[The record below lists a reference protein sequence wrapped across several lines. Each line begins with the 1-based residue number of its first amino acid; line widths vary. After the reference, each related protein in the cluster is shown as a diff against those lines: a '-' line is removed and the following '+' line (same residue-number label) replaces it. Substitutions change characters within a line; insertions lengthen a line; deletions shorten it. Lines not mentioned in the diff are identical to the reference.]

1 VFSVSPTEVL
11 TIAVVA
17 LLVFGPKRLP
27 EIARKAGKLLSEI
40 RGAASDL
47 KSGLEAE
54 YEDTLEPLKDVRDT
68 MRDAI
73 SGVERD
79 IHPMTGAVIPPSS
92 PADAAADTPSD
103 PASGADTSDEDA
115 PEQEQD
121 S

>member
-1 VFSVSPTEVL
+1 VFSVSPTEIL

-40 RGAASDL
+40 RGAATDL
-47 KSGLEAE
+47 KAGLEAE
-54 YEDTLEPLKDVRDT
+54 YEETIEPFKDVRDT

-79 IHPMTGAVIPPSS
+79 TQRMTGAVIPG
-92 PADAAADTPSD
+92 TPSEI
-103 PASGADTSDEDA
+103 PSPQAPEPEHGADSGDDA
-115 PEQEQD
+115 EID
-121 S
+121 RDTGS

>member
-1 VFSVSPTEVL
+1 VFSVSPTEIL

-40 RGAASDL
+40 RGAATDL
-47 KSGLEAE
+47 KAGLEAE
-54 YEDTLEPLKDVRDT
+54 YEETLEPLKDVRDT

-73 SGVERD
+73 SGVEKGTQR
-79 IHPMTGAVIPPSS
+79 MTGAVVPDASAGDLTPE
-92 PADAAADTPSD
+92 ADADGDAPSEDT
-103 PASGADTSDEDA
+103 
-115 PEQEQD
+115 PEQERE